1 MHLDFVKNASMKVDA
16 FEHLEVT
23 HHRNLGI
30 SRTSLVMSRQVVDKE
45 LHQIQ
50 SAAETTLCG
59 SPLLLACTEPWTSM
73 DFRGLSDF
81 SIKKKPHKTHT
92 VVIFSMTTLD
102 FSSWRITAQCDDV
115 THTEPQCV
123 DSVKKQTRKVR
134 DICQKLRCYANI
146 FFDIFVSRYLPKTS
160 TRCFLQSFRAFRVIL
175 VHQGM
180 SWGVLIAEEFV
191 GAKQAR
197 GIFSNFAH
205 KNC

>member
-1 MHLDFVKNASMKVDA
+1 
-16 FEHLEVT
+16 
-23 HHRNLGI
+23 
-30 SRTSLVMSRQVVDKE
+30 MSWQVVDKE

-59 SPLLLACTEPWTSM
+59 SPLLLACTEPWTSV
-73 DFRGLSDF
+73 DFGFFNR
-81 SIKKKPHKTHT
+81 KKPRKTHT
-92 VVIFSMTTLD
+92 VVIVSMTTLQLLA
-102 FSSWRITAQCDDV
+102 SWRITAQCDDV

-123 DSVKKQTRKVR
+123 DNSVKKQTRKVR

-180 SWGVLIAEEFV
+180 SWGVLIAEEFL
-191 GAKQAR
+191 GAHQAR